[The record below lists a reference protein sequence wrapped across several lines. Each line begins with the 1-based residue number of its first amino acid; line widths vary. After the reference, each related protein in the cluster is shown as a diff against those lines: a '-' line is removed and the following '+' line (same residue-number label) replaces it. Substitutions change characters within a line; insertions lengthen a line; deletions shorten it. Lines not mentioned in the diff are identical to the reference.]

1 MTYRILRTGLASMLL
16 IGSLAACSSPP
27 LEEKDRA
34 TVIAQCEK
42 SMANRDA
49 TAEQANKMCTCTADK
64 LIAEK
69 MSAVG
74 MISKHGMEIMDG
86 CAKAAGM
93 GSMSAPAPGG

>member
-1 MTYRILRTGLASMLL
+1 MANRNVGITLIAGFILPALT
-16 IGSLAACSSPP
+16 ACSSPP

-42 SMANRDA
+42 SMANRKA
-49 TAEQANKMCTCTADK
+49 TPEQASKMCGCTADK

-69 MSAVG
+69 MSAMG
-74 MISKHGMEIMDG
+74 MISKRGMEIMDS

-93 GSMSAPAPGG
+93 NSSASETTG